1 MHWPRL
7 ALAAATAMILTG
19 CDSLPFGGGDDS
31 ASVPEEQELQTAAGD
46 SGMAEETTVT
56 DPPPAAGPEVA
67 PAPRTPVMTTAA
79 ADEPWVP
86 THTGTVNPG
95 MSRDEVVGV
104 WGEPVAERMA
114 DGRMYLFYR
123 NGCEVTCGTFDVVFL
138 EGGQVVDA
146 IVRARGHTYSGT
158 SSSPAGSEGV
168 PTPPAGQAQT

>member
-1 MHWPRL
+1 
-7 ALAAATAMILTG
+7 MILTG
-19 CDSLPFGGGDDS
+19 CGGDDD
-31 ASVPEEQELQTAAGD
+31 APIPEEQAQQTAASD
-46 SGMAEETTVT
+46 SAMAEETQVAT
-56 DPPPAAGPEVA
+56 PPRVAEPEVT
-67 PAPRTPVMTTAA
+67 PARGPVTATAA
-79 ADEPWVP
+79 VDEPWVP

-95 MSRDEVVGV
+95 MSRAEVVGE

-114 DGRMYLFYR
+114 DGRLYLFYR

-138 EGGQVVDA
+138 EDGQVVDA

>member
-1 MHWPRL
+1 MHWPSL
-7 ALAAATAMILTG
+7 ALAAAAAMILTG
-19 CDSLPFGGGDDS
+19 CSAGDDPP
-31 ASVPEEQELQTAAGD
+31 VPEEQAQQTAAGD
-46 SGMAEETTVT
+46 SGTAQETPVA
-56 DPPPAAGPEVA
+56 DPPRVAEPEVTP
-67 PAPRTPVMTTAA
+67 PARTPVTTTAA
-79 ADEPWVP
+79 VDEPWVA

-95 MSRDEVVGV
+95 MSREEVVGV

-168 PTPPAGQAQT
+168 PTPPAGQART